1 MNWLR
6 FHPLTRVTIVVA
18 AILGAALFTGWERV
32 GEALASISPG
42 GSFEERCASLP
53 QSSVDVVLQPFG
65 ITENTTLPFTTLT
78 RISEGPSPVHR
89 TIGLTQ
95 ANFGH
100 RSAIEVK
107 GLEDRIGMRA
117 CVRPRVQV
125 ELFVKQLT
133 VYVAREYASDPCRA
147 RTIREHE
154 QRHVEVYSG
163 YAQESVALLSG
174 QLASIVGHAPHLAAS
189 LGEAQHRLD
198 RQIEQALEAFMRDS
212 ERTLAE
218 RQALVDT
225 PEEYARVSSACRVA
239 AARALQPAD

>member
-1 MNWLR
+1 MSWLR
-6 FHPLTRVTIVVA
+6 FHPLTRITIVVA

-32 GEALASISPG
+32 GEALANISPG

-53 QSSVDVVLQPFG
+53 PSGVHVALQPFG
-65 ITENTTLPFTTLT
+65 ITENTTLPFSALT

-100 RSAIEVK
+100 RSSIEVK
-107 GLEDRIGMRA
+107 GLEDRMGVRA
-117 CVRPRVQV
+117 CLRPRVQV

-154 QRHVEVYSG
+154 QRHVEVYTS
-163 YAQESVALLSG
+163 YAQEAVEQLRG
-174 QLASIVGHAPHLAAS
+174 QIASIIGPAPHFAAS

-198 RQIEQALEAFMRDS
+198 RRIEQALEAFMRDS

-225 PEEYARVSSACRVA
+225 PEEYARVSSACNVA
-239 AARALQPAD
+239 AAAK